1 LVGRNLLKLIVVLA
15 NSQPDLSI
23 IQEAESGAGGVLRAT
38 RGIFGIEWNSVSNW
52 GIRVVMPKKPKVVP
66 IQKPPSPATS
76 SPAGPPSLGVLRDQ
90 IIVRIGPV
98 VFAVDYAVKVT
109 ELKVVTRD
117 ASGRIISMRKSVE
130 PPSDKPDSPA

>member
-1 LVGRNLLKLIVVLA
+1 
-15 NSQPDLSI
+15 
-23 IQEAESGAGGVLRAT
+23 
-38 RGIFGIEWNSVSNW
+38 
-52 GIRVVMPKKPKVVP
+52 MPKKPKVVP